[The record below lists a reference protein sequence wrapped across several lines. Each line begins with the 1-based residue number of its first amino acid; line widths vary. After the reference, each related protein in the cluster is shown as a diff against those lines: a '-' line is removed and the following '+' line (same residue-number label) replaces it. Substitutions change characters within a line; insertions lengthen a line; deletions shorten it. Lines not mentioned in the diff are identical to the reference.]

1 MPLRFKNKLMRLIS
15 HDRYQ
20 PRRIAHLA
28 TELEVADEDI
38 PAFTQ
43 AVKQLADEGQI
54 VLGAQEVVQLPP
66 PGDEEIGTFKKH
78 PRGFGFLIPNNPR
91 AHGDIFV
98 PPDGTLDALTG
109 DTVRAEIVHQKR
121 RAGDDRSPFTAY
133 IIEVLE
139 RKQSSFTGELTQRGN
154 QWLVFPDGASLSD
167 PIVIKDPSIKNAREG
182 DKVVFELLV
191 HPEDN
196 ALGEGVITEVLGASG
211 EPDVETAA
219 VIAAHALPTTDF
231 PEECV
236 EQARQAAKDFDT
248 TMERIEAEGFEAVLP
263 NREDRRDDF
272 IMTIDPPDAKDFDDA
287 ISIETH
293 EDGWTLGVHI
303 ADVAHFV
310 TPDSPLDV
318 EGKERGN
325 STYLPRLVIPM
336 LPELLSNGV
345 CSLQEGVPR
354 FCKSAYIKYDK
365 KGNVVAKGFS
375 QTCIKSS
382 KRLTYLEAQALIDG
396 NQEEARKHA
405 RTDTPYTEQIIAGC
419 KSMDTLAR
427 VIRERRRKNGMI
439 HLDLPDVELIFGDDG
454 RVVDAEPEDDAFTH
468 TIIEMF
474 MVEANEAVARLFE
487 ELGVPLLRRIHPEP
501 EKGGKEDLQKFVRVA
516 GYTIPKN
523 PDRFEL
529 QSLLDSTKGTP
540 AGPAVHFAVLR
551 TLTQAEYS
559 PAIIGHYAL
568 ASEAYAHFTSPIR
581 RYPDLTVHRALV
593 EYLERTANGSTPPK
607 GEGKAKALGR
617 KMMDGDGCPDEQE
630 LVEVGGWCNQTER
643 RSQDA
648 ERELRKFLVMQLM
661 AEHIGE
667 EFPGVCTGVTNTG
680 VFVRIDKYLIEGLV
694 KCADLPPSGPRGGS
708 WSIDHK
714 TGALVERGS
723 GRSFKLGDRVAV
735 VVSAVDLPR
744 RQMELVIPSAEMKKR
759 QGAGKALTLGQ
770 PGGGIGGGAGAGFKD
785 IKTGTQRRSKKS
797 KSRDK
802 RKADHRQDRKN
813 KGKRQ

>member
-1 MPLRFKNKLMRLIS
+1 MPLRFKQKLIRLLK
-15 HDRYQ
+15 HERYE

-28 TELEVADEDI
+28 AELEIPDDDI
-38 PAFTQ
+38 TAFTQ
-43 AVKQLADEGQI
+43 AVRDLVKEGQI

-66 PGDEEIGTFKKH
+66 PGDEEIGEFRKN
-78 PRGFGFLIPNNPR
+78 PRGFGFLIPRNPR

-109 DTVRAEIVHQKR
+109 DIVRAEVVHQKR
-121 RAGDDRSPFTAY
+121 RPGDDRSPFTGY
-133 IIEVLE
+133 IVEVLE
-139 RKQSSFTGELTQRGN
+139 RKQSSFSGEVVKRGS
-154 QWLVFPDGASLSD
+154 QWYVMPDGAALTD
-167 PIVIKDPSIKNAREG
+167 LIVIKDPEAKNAKEG
-182 DKVVFELLV
+182 DKVVFELLS

-196 ALGEGVITEVLGASG
+196 TLGEGVITEVLGASG

-219 VIAAHALPTTDF
+219 VIAAHALPGEF
-231 PEECV
+231 PGDCF
-236 EQARQAAKDFDT
+236 EQARDAAKEFEAIMD
-248 TMERIEAEGFEAVLP
+248 RIDAEGFEKVMP
-263 NREDRRDDF
+263 DREDRRRDF
-272 IMTIDPPDAKDFDDA
+272 IMTIDPPDAKDYDDA
-287 ISIETH
+287 ISIEPH
-293 EDGWTLGVHI
+293 EGGWTLGIHI

-310 TPDSPLDV
+310 TPGSALDT
-318 EGKERGN
+318 EAKERGN
-325 STYLPRLVIPM
+325 SVYLPRLVIPM

-354 FCKSAYIKYDK
+354 FCKSAFIKYDK
-365 KGNVVAKGFS
+365 RGEVVAKGFS
-375 QTCIKSS
+375 QTCIQSA
-382 KRLTYLEAQALIDG
+382 KRLTYLEAQALINGDL
-396 NQEEARKHA
+396 EEAKKHA
-405 RTDTPYTEQIIAGC
+405 KTEPNYTARVIEGC
-419 KSMDTLAR
+419 QSMDALAR
-427 VIRERRRKNGMI
+427 VIRDRRRKNGMI

-454 RVVDAEPEDDAFTH
+454 KVIDAQPEDDAFTH

-516 GYTIPKN
+516 GYSIPKN

-529 QSLLDSTKGTP
+529 QSLLDATAGTP

-551 TLTQAEYS
+551 TLTAAEYS
-559 PAIIGHYAL
+559 PAHIGHYAL
-568 ASEAYAHFTSPIR
+568 ASDAYAHFTSPIR
-581 RYPDLTVHRALV
+581 RYPDLTVHRALA
-593 EYLERTANGSTPPK
+593 EYFARTRNGSTPPK

-617 KMMDGDGCPDEQE
+617 QMLDGDNCPDEQT

-643 RSQDA
+643 RAQDA

-667 EFPGVCTGVTNTG
+667 EFPGVCTGVTNAG

-694 KCADLPPSGPRGGS
+694 KSADLPPSGPRGGQ
-708 WSIDHK
+708 WRLDQK
-714 TGALVERGS
+714 TGALVESGS
-723 GRSFKLGDRVAV
+723 GNSFKLGDRFGV

-744 RQMELVIPSAEMKKR
+744 RQMELVIPSAEMSKR
-759 QGAGKALTLGQ
+759 QGVGKALKLGEAA
-770 PGGGIGGGAGAGFKD
+770 GGIAGAKAGAGFNE
-785 IKTGTQRRSKKS
+785 IRTGTQRRSKKS

-802 RKADHRQDRKN
+802 HKADHRQDKKN